1 MRQAWLTVRALTTRA
16 FHEVLRVPGAAVPG
30 ILAPTIFMLGLSS
43 VFGEAARLPGFTADD
58 FRTYIVPVGLLQGA
72 AFAGAATGVNMA
84 RDIERGWFDRLL
96 LAPQSRGVVLAGL
109 VTSASFRSLMPGT
122 FLVAVALV
130 LGVHIPSVGGILL
143 TIVLIMG
150 LAAAIACWGSIVALR
165 FRTQQAAP
173 LIQILGF
180 IAVLFTTAYAPFALL
195 TPWLRAIAHV
205 NPVTYVLEGVRQGFV
220 GDVSWADTW
229 PALLAV
235 GAMLLLLGAWAVRS
249 MRRFGT

>member
-1 MRQAWLTVRALTTRA
+1 MRDSWLTIRALTARA
-16 FHEVLRVPGAAVPG
+16 MNEVLRVPGGAIPG

-43 VFGEAARLPGFTADD
+43 VFGEAARLPGFTAED

-96 LAPQSRGVVLAGL
+96 LAPQPRGVVLAGL
-109 VTSASFRSLMPGT
+109 VSSAAFRSLLPGT
-122 FLVAVALV
+122 FLVIVALI
-130 LGVHIPSVGGILL
+130 LGVHLPSLLGILL

-150 LAAAIACWGSIVALR
+150 LAAVMACWGSVVALR

-180 IAVLFTTAYAPFALL
+180 VAVLFTTAYAPFALL

-205 NPVTYVLEGVRQGFV
+205 NPVTYVLEGIRQGFV
-220 GDVSWADTW
+220 GDVTWADTW

-235 GAMLLLLGAWAVRS
+235 AGLLVLLGAWAVRS